1 MKKTIY
7 FLIFILTFFM
17 QIEVNAEEYK
27 ISDLNMTL
35 SFEKEW
41 IVFTRDNY
49 KDNQNLK
56 DFDITEEQMKT
67 LFTTKN
73 AYVDAVDKNGIEL
86 FIRAT
91 GTKLEKNLYAY
102 KDKELKSYVNSI
114 MDEKNANN
122 YKFIKNNN
130 IKYVVLSYID
140 KKMEYHILEAHTI
153 VDKKAITIT
162 YQFPKEFT
170 EDQKRNFESILE
182 SIKIDFIDISRNKK
196 DINTPMILGGII
208 VTLGFII
215 GYKYLIKKK
224 KQQAN

>member
-7 FLIFILTFFM
+7 FLIFIITFFI
-17 QIEVNAEEYK
+17 QTEVKAEEYK

-56 DFDITEEQMKT
+56 DLDITEEQMKT

-91 GTKLEKNLYAY
+91 GSELEKNLYAY

-114 MDEKNANN
+114 MDKNNANN

-140 KKMEYHILEAHTI
+140 KEMEYHILEAHTI

-170 EDQKRNFESILE
+170 EEQKKNFESILA

-196 DINTPMILGGII
+196 EINTPMILGGII
-208 VTLGFII
+208 ITLGFII
-215 GYKYLIKKK
+215 GYKYIIKKK
-224 KQQAN
+224 KQAN